1 MIIIGAKGFAKE
13 LLEVCHQLGR
23 TENLVFFDN
32 ISTDIPNLLYD
43 TFPILRTEEEVKT
56 YLRNSDP
63 AFALGIGK
71 PHLRQKMATLFEEL
85 GGHLTS
91 LISPKAQIGSFGVSI
106 GEGATILANA
116 TITNEATIGKGLLMY
131 PNAIITHDCKL
142 GDFVELSPGATV
154 LGKCSIGTLTHL
166 GANSTILPGVHL
178 GDSVVVGAG
187 AVVTR
192 DVKRGATVK
201 GIPAI
206 SVL

>member
-13 LLEVCHQLGR
+13 LLEVCHQLGK

-32 ISTDIPNLLYD
+32 LSSDLPCHLYD

-56 YLRNSDP
+56 YFENNDP
-63 AFALGIGK
+63 AFALGLGK
-71 PHLRQKMATLFEEL
+71 PHLRQKMASLFSEW
-85 GGHLTS
+85 GGQITS
-91 LISPKAQIGSFGVSI
+91 LISPKAHIGSYGVSI

-131 PNAIITHDCKL
+131 PNAIITHDCIV

-154 LGKCSIGTLTHL
+154 LGNCTIGACTHL
-166 GANSTILPGVHL
+166 GANSTVLPNVHL
-178 GDSVVVGAG
+178 GESVVVGAG

-192 DVKRGATVK
+192 DVQQGLTVK
-201 GIPAI
+201 GLPAR
-206 SVL
+206 